1 MFLEIIVT
9 QLLKLLQLISWYS
22 KFVCKTSIYN
32 KVYLIIIIFI
42 VDVPVAVSFE
52 LDTETTTVFSSWSD
66 STTAHASV
74 GTPSVVL

>member
-1 MFLEIIVT
+1 MVGTTNLYV
-9 QLLKLLQLISWYS
+9 
-22 KFVCKTSIYN
+22 IYN
-32 KVYLIIIIFI
+32 NIYILIMNIFI

-66 STTAHASV
+66 STTTHASV